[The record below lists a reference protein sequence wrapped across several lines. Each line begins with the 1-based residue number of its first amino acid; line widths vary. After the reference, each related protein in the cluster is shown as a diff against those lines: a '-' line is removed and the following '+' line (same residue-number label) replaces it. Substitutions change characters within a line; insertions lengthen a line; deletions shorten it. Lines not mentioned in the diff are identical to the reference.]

1 MPPKRRN
8 EAEDKREARGEGK
21 RPKTDTQSQ
30 EARANEGSR
39 ATHAAGAARS
49 DIVDVGEDAGKAVQC
64 LFETVIT

>member
-8 EAEDKREARGEGK
+8 EAEDKREGK

-30 EARANEGSR
+30 EAGANEGSR
-39 ATHAAGAARS
+39 AAGAARS
-49 DIVDVGEDAGKAVQC
+49 DSADMGEDSGKAVQR